1 MVFTLITNNTMQSQ
15 LLQRSL
21 EEKLH
26 IYVKVLQLDS
36 ILEGR
41 ELGLSI
47 ETDNFVVIDMSA
59 INSGFL
65 PKYLQYK
72 NRYFPQ
78 SQEVLLNCE
87 KDIDSRKLLDW
98 TSLVGVFYVDDD
110 IDTLSKG
117 MNAIQNGEMWLSRKL
132 AQEYIMYY
140 RQRQKSTTN
149 ALYSKLTRR
158 EQQIIRHLA
167 KGATN
172 TEIADKLFVSENT
185 VKTHLHN
192 LFKKI
197 HAKNRLQALIWAK
210 ENISQEELV

>member
-26 IYVKVLQLDS
+26 IYVKALQLNS
-36 ILEGR
+36 ILEDR
-41 ELGLSI
+41 EFGLSL
-47 ETDNFVVIDMSA
+47 EADNFVVIDMSA

-98 TSLVGVFYVDDD
+98 TNLVGVFYLDDD

-117 MNAIQNGEMWLSRKL
+117 MSAIQNGEMWLSRKL

>member
-1 MVFTLITNNTMQSQ
+1 MQSQ

-36 ILEGR
+36 ILENR
-41 ELGLSI
+41 ELGLSL

-87 KDIDSRKLLDW
+87 KNIDSRKLLDW
-98 TSLVGVFYVDDD
+98 TSLVGVFYLDDD

-117 MNAIQNGEMWLSRKL
+117 MRAIQNGEMWLSRKL

>member
-26 IYVKVLQLDS
+26 IYVRVLQLDS

-47 ETDNFVVIDMSA
+47 EADKFVVIDMSA

-98 TSLVGVFYVDDD
+98 TSLVGVFYLDDD

>member
-1 MVFTLITNNTMQSQ
+1 MQSQ

-21 EEKLH
+21 EGKLH
-26 IYVKVLQLDS
+26 IYVRVLQLDS

-47 ETDNFVVIDMSA
+47 EADKFVVIDMSA

-98 TSLVGVFYVDDD
+98 TSLVGVFYLDDD

>member
-1 MVFTLITNNTMQSQ
+1 MFTLITNNTMQSQ

-26 IYVKVLQLDS
+26 IYVRVLQLDS

-65 PKYLQYK
+65 PKYSQYK

-98 TSLVGVFYVDDD
+98 TSLVGVFYLDDD

>member
-1 MVFTLITNNTMQSQ
+1 MQSQ

-26 IYVKVLQLDS
+26 IYVRVLQLDS

-65 PKYLQYK
+65 PKYSQYK

-98 TSLVGVFYVDDD
+98 TSLVGVFYLDDD

>member
-1 MVFTLITNNTMQSQ
+1 MQSQ

>member
-1 MVFTLITNNTMQSQ
+1 MQSQ

-26 IYVKVLQLDS
+26 IYVRVLQLDS

-47 ETDNFVVIDMSA
+47 EADKFVVIDMSA

-98 TSLVGVFYVDDD
+98 TSLVGVFYLDDD

>member
-1 MVFTLITNNTMQSQ
+1 M
-15 LLQRSL
+15 R
-21 EEKLH
+21 
-26 IYVKVLQLDS
+26 VLQLDS

-47 ETDNFVVIDMSA
+47 EADKFVVIDMSA

-98 TSLVGVFYVDDD
+98 TSLVGVFYLDDD

>member
-1 MVFTLITNNTMQSQ
+1 MFTLITNNTMQSQ

-36 ILEGR
+36 ILENR
-41 ELGLSI
+41 ELGLSL

-87 KDIDSRKLLDW
+87 KNIDSRKLLDW
-98 TSLVGVFYVDDD
+98 TSLVGVFYLDDD

-117 MNAIQNGEMWLSRKL
+117 MRAIQNGEMWLSRKL

>member
-1 MVFTLITNNTMQSQ
+1 MFTLITNNTMQSQ

-21 EEKLH
+21 EESLH
-26 IYVKVLQLDS
+26 IYMETLQLKS
-36 ILEGR
+36 ILEN
-41 ELGLSI
+41 EDIHLSLPS
-47 ETDNFVVIDMSA
+47 DSFVVIDMSV
-59 INSGFL
+59 ICDEFL
-65 PKYLQYK
+65 SKYLKYK
-72 NRYFPQ
+72 KRHFPQ
-78 SQEVLLNCE
+78 CQEVLLNCE
-87 KDIDSRKLLDW
+87 KELEYKSLMNLPN
-98 TSLVGVFYVDDD
+98 LVGVFYLDDS

-117 MNAIQNGEMWLSRKL
+117 INAIQNGDMWLSRKL
-132 AQEYIMYY
+132 AQEYIVYY
-140 RQRQKSTTN
+140 RQRQTNTTN
-149 ALYSKLTRR
+149 DLYSKLTRR

>member
-1 MVFTLITNNTMQSQ
+1 MFTLITNNTMQSQ

>member
-1 MVFTLITNNTMQSQ
+1 MFTLITNDTMQSQ

-26 IYVKVLQLDS
+26 IYVNTLQLIS
-36 ILEGR
+36 ILENR
-41 ELGLSI
+41 EFDLSLGM
-47 ETDNFVVIDMSA
+47 DNFVVIDMSA

-78 SQEVLLNCE
+78 SQEVLLNCRN
-87 KDIDSRKLLDW
+87 DIDSRELLDW
-98 TSLVGVFYVDDD
+98 ANLVGVFYLDDD
-110 IDTLSKG
+110 IETLSKG
-117 MNAIQNGEMWLSRKL
+117 MSAIQNGEMWLSRKL

-140 RQRQKSTTN
+140 RQSQKSTTN
-149 ALYSKLTRR
+149 ALFSKLTRR

-167 KGATN
+167 KGSTN

-197 HAKNRLQALIWAK
+197 RAKNRLQALIWAK